1 MSPNAK
7 RCRIAI
13 LLSIM
18 LPLSAQA
25 QMKADELEWALSI
38 YGWLPSVSGQ
48 TAFPAGGTGPSVSV
62 DADKL
67 LENLKFAFM
76 GTLEV
81 QRGPWGV
88 WTDVIYLN
96 LGNSVSATRDF
107 ILPQRAIPAD
117 VTANFDY
124 DLKAWLWTIAGT
136 YSLIKKPEYSLQ
148 ALLGARMI
156 DAKQSLDFDFSGNIA
171 SLGLP
176 ARSGSAEVTMTN
188 WDAVIGVKGRASFG
202 DGLKWFVPYYLD
214 VGTGQSKLT
223 WQGIVGVGY
232 AFSWGSIVGAWRYL
246 DYEFKSGSPIENIS
260 FNGPAIGLMFRW

>member
-1 MSPNAK
+1 MTAIAK
-7 RCRIAI
+7 GRRIAI
-13 LLSIM
+13 LLSVA

-25 QMKADELEWALSI
+25 QMKADELEWGASI
-38 YGWLPSVSGQ
+38 YGWFPSVSGQ
-48 TAFPAGGTGPSVSV
+48 TAFPTGGTSISV

-67 LENLKFAFM
+67 LENLKFTFM

-81 QRGPWGV
+81 QKGPWGV
-88 WTDVIYLN
+88 WTDVIYMN
-96 LGNSVSATRDF
+96 LGNSKSATRDF

-117 VTANFDY
+117 VSANFDY

-136 YSLIKKPEYSLQ
+136 YSLVKKPEYSLQ

-156 DAKQSLDFDFSGNIA
+156 DAKQSLDFNFNGNIA

-176 ARSGSAEVTMTN
+176 TRSGSAEVTLTN
-188 WDAVIGVKGRASFG
+188 WDAIIGVKGRASFG

-232 AFSWGSIVGAWRYL
+232 AFNWGSIVAAWRYL
-246 DYEFKSGSPIENIS
+246 DYEFKSGSPVENLS
-260 FNGPAIGLMFRW
+260 FNGPAIGVIFRW

>member
-1 MSPNAK
+1 MSQSAK
-7 RCRIAI
+7 RQTIAI

-25 QMKADELEWALSI
+25 QMKADELEWGASI
-38 YGWLPSVSGQ
+38 YGWFPSVSGQ
-48 TAFPAGGTGPSVSV
+48 TAFPTGGTGPTVNV

-81 QRGPWGV
+81 QKGPWGV
-88 WTDVIYLN
+88 WTDVIYMN
-96 LGNSVSATRDF
+96 LGNSKSATRDF
-107 ILPQRAIPAD
+107 SLSQRVVPAD
-117 VTANFDY
+117 VTADLDY
-124 DLKAWLWTIAGT
+124 DLKGWLWTIAGT
-136 YSLIKKPEYSLQ
+136 YSLVKKPEYSLQ

-156 DAKQSLDFDFSGNIA
+156 DAKQSLDFNFNGNIA

-176 ARSGSAEVTMTN
+176 TRSGSAEVTLTN
-188 WDAVIGVKGRASFG
+188 WDAIIGVKGRASFG

-232 AFSWGSIVGAWRYL
+232 AFNWGSVVAAWRYL
-246 DYEFKSGSPIENIS
+246 DYEFKSGSPVENLS
-260 FNGPAIGLMFRW
+260 FNGPAIGVIFRW